1 MQKERLKTLSIFV
14 VTKIATDKLQQF
26 AFKPATNKNIKPI
39 VGLRSATLLVVS
51 LINNCYNS

>member
-1 MQKERLKTLSIFV
+1 MQKERLKTLALLV

-39 VGLRSATLLVVS
+39 AELGSATFLW
-51 LINNCYNS
+51 